1 MSVKNGSHESSGV
14 FFITF
19 TCSNWIP
26 LFEIVNAYDVVYKW
40 FDYLKSKGHY
50 VFSYVIMPNHLHCII
65 GMRENEAGIN
75 KLVSNGKRFM
85 AYELVERL
93 KSSGNM
99 NVLQKLKGAVSVSD
113 SKRGKLHQVFEP
125 SFDCKACYSGPFILQ
140 KLNYIHH
147 NPLRGKW
154 KLASSP
160 SEYLHSSALFY
171 ATGMQGIY
179 PVTHISLMNELE
191 FFTGKD

>member
-1 MSVKNGSHESSGV
+1 
-14 FFITF
+14 
-19 TCSNWIP
+19 
-26 LFEIVNAYDVVYKW
+26 
-40 FDYLKSKGHY
+40 
-50 VFSYVIMPNHLHCII
+50 
-65 GMRENEAGIN
+65 MRENEAGIN

-99 NVLQKLKGAVSVSD
+99 VVLQKLKGAVSVSD

-179 PVTHISLMNELE
+179 PVTHISSMNELE